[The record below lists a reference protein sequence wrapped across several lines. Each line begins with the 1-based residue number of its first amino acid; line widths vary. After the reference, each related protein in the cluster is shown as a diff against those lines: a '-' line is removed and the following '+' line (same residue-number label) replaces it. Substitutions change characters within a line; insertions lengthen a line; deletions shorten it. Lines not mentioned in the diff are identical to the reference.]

1 MTSSMYTKTLCPRH
15 QLHTR
20 IVTQGENK
28 ASILRQ
34 TKKNKHSKIPRK
46 NCKTYDK
53 IINKTIMYRHL
64 NFNQVGKKYVYVCIG
79 LCLFCLFVYI
89 CMCVY
94 VYVYLLINLFC
105 IRL

>member
-34 TKKNKHSKIPRK
+34 TKKKNIPR
-46 NCKTYDK
+46 YPEK
-53 IINKTIMYRHL
+53 IVRHMT
-64 NFNQVGKKYVYVCIG
+64 K
-79 LCLFCLFVYI
+79 
-89 CMCVY
+89 
-94 VYVYLLINLFC
+94 
-105 IRL
+105 

>member
-34 TKKNKHSKIPRK
+34 TKK
-46 NCKTYDK
+46 KTFQD
-53 IINKTIMYRHL
+53 T
-64 NFNQVGKKYVYVCIG
+64 QKK
-79 LCLFCLFVYI
+79 L
-89 CMCVY
+89 
-94 VYVYLLINLFC
+94 
-105 IRL
+105 

>member
-34 TKKNKHSKIPRK
+34 TKKK
-46 NCKTYDK
+46 KTFQD
-53 IINKTIMYRHL
+53 T
-64 NFNQVGKKYVYVCIG
+64 QKK
-79 LCLFCLFVYI
+79 L
-89 CMCVY
+89 
-94 VYVYLLINLFC
+94 
-105 IRL
+105 